1 MFKVTFYSKFLFD
14 FLSHCFSCCCC
25 VCRMSMDYFLCI
37 FVFCFCFV
45 LFCFVSFLAFI
56 GLFDAFVY
64 IFQLCQQFS
73 LEEIGCPR
81 FGMLAIINNRSKI
94 KINKNKMKTTEI
106 YVKRK
111 EKKDGKQNFKMFL
124 LCCW

>member
-1 MFKVTFYSKFLFD
+1 
-14 FLSHCFSCCCC
+14 
-25 VCRMSMDYFLCI
+25 MSMDYFCVFSS
-37 FVFCFCFV
+37 FVFV